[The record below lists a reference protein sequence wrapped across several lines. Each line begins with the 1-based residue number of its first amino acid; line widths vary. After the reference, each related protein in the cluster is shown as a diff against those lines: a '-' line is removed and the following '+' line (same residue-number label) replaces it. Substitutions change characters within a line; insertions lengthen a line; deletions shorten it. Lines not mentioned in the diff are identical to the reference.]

1 MATIRCIAA
10 SSHGIA
16 TKPSY
21 LTRVASPSGRR
32 QMERQMTTNYPSDE
46 VFGTE
51 TLTLAAIVGA
61 TILLLAAFA
70 SPASVMAPTAQ
81 AAANQTIETVT
92 VTAAALPSSVG

>member
-1 MATIRCIAA
+1 
-10 SSHGIA
+10 
-16 TKPSY
+16 
-21 LTRVASPSGRR
+21 
-32 QMERQMTTNYPSDE
+32 MERQMTTNYPSDE

-61 TILLLAAFA
+61 TILLFAAFA